1 MRQSPYI
8 PAGSAC
14 VSREAVL
21 LEYYTVVRII
31 ARRLAR
37 RLPTHIDRE
46 ELTQEGMIGLMDAQ
60 ERYDP
65 SLGVP
70 FKAYAETRIRGSMV
84 DWLRKQDV
92 VPRSVRRKA
101 HRIESGRTELTRTLK
116 RAPTREEL
124 ADHLGL
130 SVVALDAMAR
140 DAWIRRT
147 VSLDASTY
155 EDCGV
160 PLVERLSK
168 ADAEG
173 QDADLQDK
181 QVRRLTLAAIDHL
194 PERERCAIRLHHIDG
209 HTLRET
215 GRLLGVTESRACQ
228 LAKKG
233 IERLRFRLQDS
244 VPPG

>member
-1 MRQSPYI
+1 MHQSHFI
-8 PAGSAC
+8 PAC

-21 LEYYTVVRII
+21 LEYYAVVKTI

-37 RLPTHIDRE
+37 RLPAHIDRQ

-65 SLGVP
+65 TLGVP
-70 FKAYAETRIRGSMV
+70 FKAYAETRIRGAMV

-101 HRIESGRTELTRTLK
+101 HLIESGRAELVRTLE

-124 ADHLGL
+124 AHHLGL
-130 SVVALDAMAR
+130 SVEALDAIAR
-140 DAWIRRT
+140 TAGIRRT
-147 VSLDASTY
+147 VSMDASTD
-155 EDCGV
+155 EEGGV

-168 ADAEG
+168 ADAVG
-173 QDADLQDK
+173 QDAWMQDK
-181 QVRRLTLAAIDHL
+181 QERRLTRSAIDHL
-194 PERERCAIRLHHIDG
+194 PERERRAIRLHHIDG

-228 LAKKG
+228 LTKKG
-233 IERLRFRLQDS
+233 IERLRFRLRDS